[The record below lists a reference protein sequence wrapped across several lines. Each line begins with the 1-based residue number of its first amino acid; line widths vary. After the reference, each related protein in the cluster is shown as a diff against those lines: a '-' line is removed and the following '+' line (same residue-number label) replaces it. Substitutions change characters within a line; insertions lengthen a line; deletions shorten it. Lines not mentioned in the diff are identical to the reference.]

1 MAIDPIRVAQLLG
14 NLSGTE
20 RTSPIST
27 GAASFGNMLKQ
38 SVDQISQTE
47 SNVRQDVVKLATG
60 NTDALHNIT
69 INAAKAD
76 LAVQTMVSVR
86 NKALDAYNEIMR
98 ITL

>member
-1 MAIDPIRVAQLLG
+1 MNVDPIRMQLLS
-14 NLSGTE
+14 NLTGTQ
-20 RTSPIST
+20 RTSPLSST
-27 GAASFGNMLKQ
+27 AASFESLLQN
-38 SVDQISQTE
+38 SVAKIAETE
-47 SNVRQDVVKLATG
+47 TAVREDAIKLSTG
-60 NTDALHNIT
+60 SSDSLHNIT

>member
-1 MAIDPIRVAQLLG
+1 MNIDPIRLQMLG
-14 NLSGTE
+14 NLSGTQS
-20 RTSPIST
+20 TSPLSST
-27 GAASFGNMLKQ
+27 GLSFENMLQ
-38 SVDQISQTE
+38 NSVAQIAETE
-47 SNVRQDVVKLATG
+47 SAVRNDVVMLATG
-60 NTDALHNIT
+60 NSDAMHNVT

>member
-1 MAIDPIRVAQLLG
+1 MAIDPIRVAQLFG

-20 RTSPIST
+20 RTSPISAGVT
-27 GAASFGNMLKQ
+27 SFENMLQQ
-38 SVDQISQTE
+38 SVEEIAQTQT
-47 SNVRQDVVKLATG
+47 NVYGDAVKLATG
-60 NTDALHNIT
+60 SSDALHNIT

>member
-1 MAIDPIRVAQLLG
+1 MNIDSVRLQMLS
-14 NLSGTE
+14 NLTGAT
-20 RTSPIST
+20 RTSPLTST
-27 GAASFGNMLKQ
+27 QTSFENLVQ
-38 SVDQISQTE
+38 TSLAQIADTE
-47 SNVRQDVVKLATG
+47 SAVKTDTVKLATG
-60 NTDALHNIT
+60 GSDALHSIT